1 MRILISLLLF
11 LLVYNSADAQKY
23 AFTTYSS
30 EEGLPQSQVTA
41 ICQDKDG
48 YLWVSTLGG
57 LAKFN
62 GSEFTTFSS
71 NDGLL
76 NNRVQTLAFFQNTL
90 WVGHDGGISYIKNNT
105 IVSASFTGNDK
116 SREVSKIIEFKDK
129 VIICTNGGGLW
140 ELKNKKLIK
149 IELKTN
155 QFRKVKDAYAHNG
168 VLYLATV
175 GGILTSQDGSK
186 FSVFPE
192 LDTLNYSG
200 VTGRGDLIYFS
211 TFTDGVY
218 RKDLKS
224 GKVKVFSA
232 EDLRHTIRGCYLD
245 GYDQLWMN
253 TQEGAVTIS
262 KKGEIGFIEKE
273 QGLPINPLSCFFQDA
288 DANLWIG
295 SLGKGM
301 FRFPGEGFKYYD
313 KTTEF
318 GADLFLTGFYKSNGD
333 YYFGTFGDGLLKRD
347 SEMNVEKIDIG
358 EGVIWV
364 SLNDVDGKDW
374 FGTQTSLVSIDPL
387 GNIEEFTIEDSV
399 PGKKVTALYRI
410 GEREMYIGGSEGAA
424 HYKNGKITVLKQPD
438 EGYIGTVRDFAM
450 QDGMLYCATNLGLF
464 VYRNGTFEQYHDIY
478 GVIYNI
484 EIDAFSNFWYGS
496 EEGLF
501 RIKDGKNERIELNS
515 NPGSN
520 FINFLNHKNGLLY
533 AGTNNGLFLL
543 SDLNNSEVSKLR
555 FGSGEGIVDLES
567 NLNSGF
573 FDRVGNFWFGT
584 ASGLVCYHPKKMKF
598 STARPKVRLK
608 SILINYEAFD
618 YGDYSESLDE
628 YGFPINLRLPHSKN
642 NLIFELDG
650 ISLSNFKDLS
660 YQFWLEGLNEGWS
673 PLSTNSTVTFTSLPA
688 GDYVL
693 KMRSVDVEGRY
704 SDEILVP
711 FTIGEA
717 FYKAWWFIALVL
729 LIIFA
734 AVIVIFRFRLRRVN
748 EINAQEKLGYKAR
761 LLSLEQQSM
770 NASMNRHFVFNSL
783 NSIQYFINTQD
794 RLSANKY
801 LTNFAN
807 LIRKNL
813 DSATADGNMVT
824 LDEELERLELYLSLE
839 SMRFNDRFDYVINC
853 EGVETELIR
862 IPAMIMQPFV
872 ENSII
877 HGILPNTEKKGFIQ
891 IDVIIK
897 DNYLLLS
904 IEDNG
909 VGVNHSI
916 KNKVELEGDHRSK
929 GMEITSKRI
938 ELLQKVSDNDIS
950 LVGPYEIINDD
961 RLINGT
967 RVLLKISL
975 NDLEN

>member
-1 MRILISLLLF
+1 MKNGILLILCLLLS
-11 LLVYNSADAQKY
+11 VYANAQKY

-30 EEGLPQSQVTA
+30 EEGLPQSQVTD

-62 GSEFTTFSS
+62 GSEFTTFSA

-76 NNRVQTLAFFQNTL
+76 NNRVQALAYFQNTL
-90 WVGHDGGISYIKNNT
+90 WVGHDGGISYIRNNT
-105 IVSASFTGNDK
+105 IRNVSLTGNDK
-116 SREVSKIIEFKDK
+116 SRNVSKIIEFKGR
-129 VIICTNGGGLW
+129 VLVCSNGGGIW
-140 ELKNKKLIK
+140 ELINNRLVKIKL
-149 IELKTN
+149 ETDRY
-155 QFRKVKDAYAHNG
+155 RKVRDAYTHAD
-168 VLYLATV
+168 VLYLATQ
-175 GGILTSQDGSK
+175 GGVLISKDGRVYSH
-186 FSVFPE
+186 FSE
-192 LDTLNYSG
+192 LDSLSFSG

-211 TFTDGVY
+211 TYSDGVY
-218 RKDLKS
+218 QKNLKS
-224 GKVKVFSA
+224 GHIKEFDHLELK
-232 EDLRHTIRGCYLD
+232 HNIRGCYID
-245 GYDQLWMN
+245 SYNQLWLN
-253 TQEGAVTIS
+253 THEGAVTIS
-262 KKGEIGFIEKE
+262 PEGSIGFIDQE

-301 FRFPGEGFKYYD
+301 FRFPGEGFKYFD

-318 GADLFLTGFYKSNGD
+318 DADLFLTGFHKPNGD
-333 YYFGTFGDGLLKRD
+333 YYFGTYGEGLLRRGSD
-347 SEMNVEKIDIG
+347 MQVEKVDIG
-358 EGVIWV
+358 QGTIWA
-364 SLNDVDGKDW
+364 SLQNVDGKDW
-374 FGTQTSLVSIDPL
+374 FGTQTSLVSIDRA
-387 GNIEEFTIEDSV
+387 GKIEEYSTDDGL
-399 PGKKVTALYRI
+399 PGVKITALYRV
-410 GEREMYIGGSEGAA
+410 GTHEMYVGGSEGAA
-424 HYKNGKITVLKQPD
+424 HYKDGVFTKIHSASED
-438 EGYIGTVRDFAM
+438 YIGTVRAFAVHN
-450 QDGMLYCATNLGLF
+450 GVLYCATNLGIF
-464 VYRNGTFEQYHDIY
+464 AYINEKFQQYHDIY
-478 GVIYNI
+478 GVVYSI
-484 EIDAFSNFWYGS
+484 EIDGSSNFWYGS

-501 RIKDGKNERIELNS
+501 RIKDDKKERIELSSNS
-515 NPGSN
+515 GSN
-520 FINFLNHKNGLLY
+520 YINFLKYKDGFLY
-533 AGTNNGLFLL
+533 AGTNNGLFRL
-543 SDLNNSEVSKLR
+543 SDLNNPNVTKVR
-555 FGSGEGIVDLES
+555 FGTGDGIVDLES

-584 ASGLVCYHPKKMKF
+584 ASGLVCYHPEKMKF

-608 SILINYEAFD
+608 SILLNYESFT
-618 YGDYSESLDE
+618 YGDYSELLDE
-628 YGFPINLRLPHSKN
+628 YGLPVNLLLPYSKN

-650 ISLSNFKDLS
+650 ISLSNFKGLS

-693 KMRSVDVEGRY
+693 RMRSVDMEGRY
-704 SDEILVP
+704 SDEISVP
-711 FTIGEA
+711 FTINQA
-717 FYKAWWFIALVL
+717 FYKTWWFIALILVLIL
-729 LIIFA
+729 LI
-734 AVIVIFRFRLRRVN
+734 VIVIFRFRLKRVN
-748 EINAQEKLGYKAR
+748 SINAQEKLAYKAR

-813 DSATADGNMVT
+813 DSATAVGNMIT
-824 LDEELERLELYLSLE
+824 LNEEIERLELYLSLE
-839 SMRFNDRFDYVINC
+839 SMRFKDRFDYVIN
-853 EGVETELIR
+853 VENVDTESIR

-877 HGILPNTEKKGFIQ
+877 HGILASTEKKGLIT
-891 IDVIIK
+891 IDVLTK
-897 DNYLLLS
+897 DDYLNIS

-909 VGVNHSI
+909 VGVNHSM

-950 LVGPYEIINDD
+950 LDGPYEMIDENG
-961 RLINGT
+961 LINGT

-975 NDLEN
+975 TDLEN

>member
-1 MRILISLLLF
+1 MKNIFGLLLILF
-11 LLVYNSADAQKY
+11 LSADASAQKY

-76 NNRVQTLAFFQNTL
+76 NNRVQALSYFQNTL
-90 WVGHDGGISYIKNNT
+90 WVGHDGGVSYIKNNS
-105 IVSASFTGNDK
+105 INNVAFSGNDK
-116 SREVSKIIEFKDK
+116 SRKVSTIIEFKGR
-129 VIICTNGGGLW
+129 VIICSNGGGIW
-140 ELKNKKLIK
+140 ELKNNKLLKIRLETDDYRKIK
-149 IELKTN
+149 G
-155 QFRKVKDAYAHNG
+155 AYSHDG
-168 VLYLATV
+168 TLYLATK
-175 GGILTSQDGSK
+175 GGIITTTDVRNFAL
-186 FSVFPE
+186 FPG
-192 LDTLNYSG
+192 LDSLIFSG
-200 VTGRGDLIYFS
+200 VTGRGNLIYFS
-211 TFTDGVY
+211 TFNDGVY
-218 RKDLKS
+218 LKNLKS
-224 GKVKVFSA
+224 GTIKLFDDQALK
-232 EDLRHTIRGCYLD
+232 HTIYGCYLD
-245 GYDQLWMN
+245 GYDRLWMN

-262 KKGEIGFIEKE
+262 KNGEIGFIDQE

-288 DANLWIG
+288 DANLWMG
-295 SLGKGM
+295 SLGKGI

-318 GADLFLTGFYKSNGD
+318 DADLFLTGFQKSNGD
-333 YYFGTFGDGLLKRD
+333 YYFGTYGEGLLRRD
-347 SEMNVEKIDIG
+347 SQMNIHKIDIG
-358 EGVIWV
+358 QGTIWA
-364 SLNDVDGKDW
+364 SLQNVDRKDW
-374 FGTQTSLVSIDPL
+374 FGTQTSLVSIDQK
-387 GNIEEFTIEDSV
+387 GVIKEFSLEYGL
-399 PGKKVTALYRI
+399 PGAKITALYRV
-410 GEREMYIGGSEGAA
+410 GKHEMYIGGSEGVA
-424 HYKNGKITVLKQPD
+424 HYKNGVITKLSQLVD
-438 EGYIGTVRDFAM
+438 GYIGTVRDFAM
-450 QDGMLYCATNLGLF
+450 QNGVLYCATNLGLF
-464 VYRNGTFEQYHDIY
+464 VFQDGFFRQYKDVA

-501 RIKDGKNERIELNS
+501 RIKDNKTERIELSSNS
-515 NPGSN
+515 GSN
-520 FINFLNHKNGLLY
+520 YINFLNHKDGLIY

-543 SDLNNSEVSKLR
+543 SDLDKTEVSKFR

-573 FDRVGNFWFGT
+573 FDHNGNFWFGT
-584 ASGLVCYHPKKMKF
+584 ASGLVCYHPDKMKF
-598 STARPKVRLK
+598 STAKPKVRLK
-608 SILINYEAFD
+608 SILMNYENFN
-618 YGDYSESLDE
+618 YSDYSETLNE
-628 YGFPINLRLPHSKN
+628 YGFPTNLVLPYSKN

-650 ISLSNFKDLS
+650 ISLSNFKGLS
-660 YQFWLEGLNEGWS
+660 YQFWLEGLNDGWS
-673 PLSTNSTVTFTSLPA
+673 PLSTNATITFTSLPA
-688 GDYVL
+688 GDYIL
-693 KMRSVDVEGRY
+693 KMRSVDMKGRF
-704 SDEILVP
+704 SDEILIP
-711 FTIGEA
+711 FSIGQA
-717 FYKAWWFIALVL
+717 FYKTWWFITLVL
-729 LIIFA
+729 LSML
-734 AVIVIFRFRLRRVN
+734 AVLILIFRFRLRRVN
-748 EINAQEKLGYKAR
+748 EINAQEKLTYKAR

-813 DSATADGNMVT
+813 DSATAVGNMIT
-824 LDEELERLELYLSLE
+824 LDEEIERLELYLSLE
-839 SMRFNDRFDYVINC
+839 SMRFKDRFDYVIN
-853 EGVETELIR
+853 VVNVDTESIR

-877 HGILPNTEKKGFIQ
+877 HGILSNTEKKGLIQ
-891 IDVIIK
+891 IDVVIK
-897 DNYLLLS
+897 DNYLNIS

-909 VGVNHSI
+909 VGVDHSM
-916 KNKVELEGDHRSK
+916 KSKVEVDGDHRSK

-950 LVGPYEIINDD
+950 LEGPYEIVNDD
-961 RLINGT
+961 GSINGT